1 MGSSTRIS
9 DDTVSRVHKVLRDH
23 AQLGLD
29 VRSLRLD
36 GDLYE
41 AGLTS
46 RASVNVMLGLEAE
59 FDVEFADAMLR
70 RDVFGSVLSIC
81 EAVYQLMTESAVEPC
96 TTE

>member
-1 MGSSTRIS
+1 MTRSTRVS
-9 DDTVSRVHKVLRDH
+9 DDTVRRVHKVLRDH

-70 RDVFGSVLSIC
+70 RDVFGSVLAIC
-81 EAVYQLMTESAVEPC
+81 EAVYQLMSERAAEPC